1 MNVYCWEIGLLSAA
15 TAHAA
20 VPPAIGQVSLSEL
33 FTEYQVGL
41 VYTVTVLLSAN
52 NLCSGSDILCHR
64 YVVEEGDTLA
74 GIALRYQALIVKS
87 GGESSYLSSFRFNIT
102 IQDLKQANKLW
113 TNEGLWPGKSLRIP
127 HIEVNWTKFTCSLI
141 HCDTGQR
148 DFIRSEWV

>member
-1 MNVYCWEIGLLSAA
+1 M
-15 TAHAA
+15 
-20 VPPAIGQVSLSEL
+20 
-33 FTEYQVGL
+33 
-41 VYTVTVLLSAN
+41 
-52 NLCSGSDILCHR
+52 
-64 YVVEEGDTLA
+64 EEGDTLA
-74 GIALRYQALIVKS
+74 GIALRYQALIVR
-87 GGESSYLSSFRFNIT
+87 GESSYLSSFRFNIT